1 MKLFVCH
8 LNPSIR
14 AEKEAKIGWDHQPG
28 LTRERLQ
35 AGTSQF
41 QGIEQINAC
50 LQVRAASF
58 QDLVTA
64 AVNVSGRGISQ
75 LEK

>member
-1 MKLFVCH
+1 M
-8 LNPSIR
+8 
-14 AEKEAKIGWDHQPG
+14 GWDHQPG

-41 QGIEQINAC
+41 RGIEQINAC

-58 QDLVTA
+58 QDLITA
-64 AVNVSGRGISQ
+64 AVNVSGEGHLST
-75 LEK
+75 